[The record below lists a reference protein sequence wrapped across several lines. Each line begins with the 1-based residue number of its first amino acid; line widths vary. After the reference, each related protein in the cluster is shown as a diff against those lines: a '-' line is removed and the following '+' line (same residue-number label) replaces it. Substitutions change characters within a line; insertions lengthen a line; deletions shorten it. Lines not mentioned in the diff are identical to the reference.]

1 MAAPLKWFPFY
12 IDEWETDERVDSL
25 TLEEQGAYLCL
36 LRWQWR
42 EGSISGRPADVA
54 AKLTVRSARAQ
65 QPHSHRMAIAKRLL
79 KLFFTPTGDGD
90 GRAVNAKLAELY
102 AAQVG
107 KSEKARQAA
116 LHSHS
121 VRSANAE
128 RSQDVRTADAGRS
141 RSRMRSEIQQ
151 SLSAHAEDPQHNGGA
166 GQGPRGVLPR
176 VGRVGSTQKAV

>member
-12 IDEWETDERVDSL
+12 IDSWETDEKVDAL

-42 EGSISGRPADVA
+42 EGSISGSPAIVA

-79 KLFFTPTGDGD
+79 RDFFVTSGEGN
-90 GRAVNAKLAELY
+90 GRVVNPKLAELY

-107 KSEKARQAA
+107 KSEKARRAA
-116 LHSHS
+116 QLSHS
-121 VRSANAE
+121 GRTARAE
-128 RSQDVRTADAGRS
+128 RSQDGRTRS
-141 RSRMRSEIQQ
+141 AAQSSRERVVEIEK
-151 SLSAHAEDPQHNGGA
+151 SLVSAHAGDKTATAGA
-166 GQGPRGVLPR
+166 P
-176 VGRVGSTQKAV
+176 

>member
-12 IDEWETDERVDSL
+12 IDSWETDEKVDAL

-42 EGSISGRPADVA
+42 EGSISGSPAIVA

-79 KLFFTPTGDGD
+79 RDFFVASGEGN
-90 GRAVNAKLAELY
+90 GRVVNPKLAELY

-107 KSEKARQAA
+107 KSEKARRAA
-116 LHSHS
+116 QLSHS
-121 VRSANAE
+121 GRTARAE
-128 RSQDVRTADAGRS
+128 RSQDGRTRS
-141 RSRMRSEIQQ
+141 AAQSIRERVVEIEK
-151 SLSAHAEDPQHNGGA
+151 SLVSAHAGDKTATAGA
-166 GQGPRGVLPR
+166 P
-176 VGRVGSTQKAV
+176 